1 MFLEIDPLIF
11 NVIDSPKNGFKV
23 SMSVPAEQKEDRLVA
38 LASIAAELNSVM
50 AVAWGVSLAA
60 KNAKVISAQAGDKG
74 LGFQPI
80 TEFIDEISSQA
91 IEGVNE
97 INEKALRL
105 SRLAVDE
112 QRSINAFFSFDSVRK
127 KNADAR
133 YISSM
138 MPAMKR
144 VEQNMLLSTRE
155 FKKSLNQLAILL
167 ESMSQCMLSARS
179 IASVA
184 RIVTSNAQE
193 FKDQLKVVADD
204 LDKAAIYIKEKLS
217 DSYLHLNNVN
227 SAMRRH
233 A

>member
-1 MFLEIDPLIF
+1 
-11 NVIDSPKNGFKV
+11 
-23 SMSVPAEQKEDRLVA
+23 MSVSVELVEDRLVA
-38 LASIAAELNSVM
+38 LASIAAELSSVM
-50 AVAWGVSLAA
+50 TVAWGVSLAA

-80 TEFIDEISSQA
+80 TEFIDEISREA
-91 IEGVNE
+91 IDGVNE

-105 SRLAVDE
+105 SKLAVAE
-112 QRSINAFFSFDSVRK
+112 QRSINAFHSFDSVRK
-127 KNADAR
+127 KNGEAR
-133 YISSM
+133 YVNSM
-138 MPAMKR
+138 MPAMKL
-144 VEQNMLLSTRE
+144 VEQNMLGSTRE
-155 FKKSLNQLAILL
+155 FKKSLIELTILL

-193 FKDQLKVVADD
+193 FRDKLKVVADD

-217 DSYLHLNNVN
+217 DSYLHLNNVS
-227 SAMRRH
+227 SAMHRH